1 MVKRS
6 AKEMAFALL
15 RFVPLIVCITLFAAY
30 LLGGQDI
37 TAESILSGA
46 PSNPWL
52 AAAFLLLLYAAK
64 SLSIVFPML
73 VLTITGG
80 FLFPPAAAI
89 LVNSLGV
96 LIALAL
102 PYWVGRV
109 SGADLAEKFVKKYPK
124 LAEVVSFQQGNA
136 LFLSFFLRVISCLPG
151 DAVSMYLG
159 AGKLRFPNICWGVFW
174 AHSPT
179 SLRQRSSE
187 TASPIRPRRYSGRRF
202 C

>member
-1 MVKRS
+1 
-6 AKEMAFALL
+6 
-15 RFVPLIVCITLFAAY
+15 
-30 LLGGQDI
+30 
-37 TAESILSGA
+37 
-46 PSNPWL
+46 
-52 AAAFLLLLYAAK
+52 
-64 SLSIVFPML
+64 ML

-109 SGADLAEKFVKKYPK
+109 SGADLAEKLVKKYPK

-159 AGKLRFPNICWGVFW
+159 AGKLPFPKYLLGSFLGTFPDIIAATLIGNSITDPSSPAFW
-174 AHSPT
+174 ASVLLT
-179 SLRQRSSE
+179 IAISAASFLLYFFWRKKKKRQEAQR
-187 TASPIRPRRYSGRRF
+187 
-202 C
+202 